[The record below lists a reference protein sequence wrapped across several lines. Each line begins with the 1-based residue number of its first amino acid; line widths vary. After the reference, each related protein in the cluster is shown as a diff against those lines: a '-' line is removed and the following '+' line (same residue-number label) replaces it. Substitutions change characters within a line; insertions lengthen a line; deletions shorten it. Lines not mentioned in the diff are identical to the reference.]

1 MNTILLAIGG
11 LSTVVGFM
19 VGLKWPKKKNTIL
32 SDEGKIAFLKGFRY
46 LLSNEPDRAIEAFTK
61 AVRLDTET
69 VETYV
74 ALGNLFRDKGEFERS
89 IGIRQNIMTRPHL
102 DKQIRL
108 QALYD
113 LGIDYKK
120 GGFIDRAIETFKE
133 VIRQDPKRAD
143 AYLELASLYQE
154 TKDWGQAYKYI
165 KQLSDVT
172 KNDYSLMLAHF
183 KTEMGKSSQKEDLET
198 AEKLYKEAIKINK
211 RCVDAYLHL
220 GDLYL
225 IKENSKKA
233 LSIWLEAIKNASDYA
248 FLVYRRI
255 EEHLDRLQAD
265 KALERLID
273 YLEKMGKRDVLSCLI
288 LARYYHGKGHLNEAK
303 RHLED
308 ALTQAPQHSSAR
320 QLLAQILLEEGKTE
334 AALIEIKNLAKI
346 AVLEKTFQCNQCGY
360 EAHRLSWKCP
370 QCGNWDTIKPKEL
383 PD

>member
-1 MNTILLAIGG
+1 MNTILLAVCS
-11 LSTVVGFM
+11 LSAIMGFI
-19 VGLKWPKKKNTIL
+19 VGLKWPKKKNTIF
-32 SDEGKIAFLKGFRY
+32 SDEGKIAFLRGFRY

-113 LGIDYKK
+113 LAIDYKK

-143 AYLELASLYQE
+143 AYLELAYLYQE
-154 TKDWGQAYKYI
+154 IKDWEHAYKHV
-165 KQLSDVT
+165 KQLANVT

-183 KTEMGKSSQKEDLET
+183 KTEMGKVSQKEDLGM
-198 AEKLYKEAIKINK
+198 AEKLYTEAIKINK

-225 IKENSKKA
+225 IRENTKKA
-233 LSIWLEAIKNASDYA
+233 LSIWLEVIKNASDYA

-255 EEHLDRLQAD
+255 EEHLDRLRAD
-265 KALERLID
+265 KALEKLIE

-288 LARYYHGKGHLNEAK
+288 LARYYHGKGHLNQAK
-303 RHLED
+303 KHLEE

-334 AALIEIKNLAKI
+334 AALTEIKNLAKI

-360 EAHRLSWKCP
+360 EAHKLSWKCP
-370 QCGNWDTIKPKEL
+370 QCGNWDTIKPKTT
-383 PD
+383 